1 MLNGENYYPPKMR
14 LVVAPLVGV
23 VLIILAVF
31 LVGLT
36 RNAWKTYGYIG
47 QSPEFKDRVT
57 VDGMGKVTAVPD
69 IAVINIGVTTEK
81 ATVVAAQKENTD
93 KINAI
98 VKSLRDEFKIDEKD
112 MKTNQYNINP
122 KYDWTGSSQ
131 RIIGYTINQSTQ
143 IKIRNFDKIGDIL
156 AKATTLGANNVYGPQ
171 FTIDDPEKF
180 KEEARKKAIDQ
191 AKEKAKVLSQQVGI
205 KLGKIVNFS
214 EGGQGM
220 PIMYDSYALGLGGSA
235 TMEKAAPA
243 PDIQAGS
250 QDIVVNVSISYEVK

>member
-1 MLNGENYYPPKMR
+1 MNEEEKNLNIRPPK
-14 LVVAPLVGV
+14 LGLALAT
-23 VLIILAVF
+23 IIIVF
-31 LVGLT
+31 LSVYVAVLT
-36 RNAWKTYGYIG
+36 RNALKNYSYIG

-57 VDGMGKVTAVPD
+57 VDGTGKVTATPD

-98 VKSLRDEFKIDEKD
+98 IKSLRDEFKIDEKD
-112 MKTNQYNINP
+112 IKTSQYNINP

-131 RIIGYTINQSTQ
+131 RIIGYAINQSTE

-156 AKATTLGANNVYGPQ
+156 AKATTLGANNVSGPQ

-220 PIMYDSYALGLGGSA
+220 PIIYDSYALGLGGA
-235 TMEKAAPA
+235 MEKSAPA

-250 QDIVVNVSISYEVK
+250 QDVVVNVSISYEVK